1 MTKKIYV
8 DAVHP
13 EETRVV
19 VAENGRVSDFDIETT
34 TKPQIKGNIY
44 LSKVIRVEP
53 SLQAAFVDY
62 GSGKNGFLPF
72 SEIHPDYYQVSVE
85 QKKKL
90 LEAAHAN
97 IVDDDE
103 DPDDEASEVADYDD
117 TSAGEDNKEFI
128 RRARE
133 FKIQDV
139 IKPKQILLVQGVKE
153 ERGLKG
159 ASMTTYLSLAG
170 RFAVLMP
177 NSRKRNS
184 YGISKKISDRP
195 ERARL
200 RDILHGLK
208 IPRGM
213 TVVLRTAAFG
223 TQGADI
229 EKDYEYLVNLWNE
242 IRTTTL
248 KSLAPAT
255 IHTEDSLL
263 RRVVRDFLSAPED
276 ILTVQGDEAFDAATN
291 YYKQMHGKAPKN
303 ALVKYDDPAVP
314 LFVRAGVEQQL
325 EGLHGPYVQLPSG
338 GSLVINTTEAMV
350 TIDVNS
356 SRAIKEKDIE
366 QTALNTNLEAAEE
379 IGLQLRL
386 RDLAGIIAIDFID
399 MEEDRNNRRLES
411 KMREIMKRDRAR
423 TQVAKINNFGVM
435 MISRQ
440 RMRSSFQES
449 SYIMCPHCQGAGVVP
464 SIQTAAIILFRHLQ
478 EKLLAKSAQKIIMT
492 VPGDVA
498 VYLLNIKRA
507 ELAAMESEFNTEI
520 VIMADDSLLNI
531 DQYAI
536 QRVAPEVA
544 KTDELLT
551 AHVPSTDVKKKN
563 AEHQE
568 AKKAVQNAPARKR
581 PQPQGNGRDQGRG
594 NRDNRDNRNNGQRN
608 QQQQQKPQKKS
619 IWQKIVG

>member
-1 MTKKIYV
+1 MSKKIYV

-19 VAENGRVSDFDIETT
+19 VVDTATNRVSDFDVETT

-44 LSKVIRVEP
+44 LAKVIRVEP

-72 SEIHPDYYQVSVE
+72 SEIHPDYYQVTPE

-90 LEAAHAN
+90 LELAHAN
-97 IVDDDE
+97 IVDDDD
-103 DPDDEASEVADYDD
+103 DPNDDDDEVAEYDD
-117 TSAGEDNKEFI
+117 HSAGEDNKEFVK
-128 RRARE
+128 RARE

-153 ERGLKG
+153 ERGQKG

-170 RFAVLMP
+170 RFAVLIP

-184 YGISKKISDRP
+184 YGISKKISDKA

-223 TQGADI
+223 ASATDVAN
-229 EKDYEYLVNLWNE
+229 DYDYLVGLWNE
-242 IRTTTL
+242 IRKTTL
-248 KSLAPAT
+248 ESVAPVT

-263 RRVVRDFLSAPED
+263 RRVVRDFLSDKED
-276 ILTVQGDEAFDAATN
+276 VLVIQGDEAYEAARGYFQQMYGRAPRKQLVQYRDA
-291 YYKQMHGKAPKN
+291 
-303 ALVKYDDPAVP
+303 AVP
-314 LFVRAGVEQQL
+314 LMVKAGVEKQL

-338 GSLVINTTEAMV
+338 GSLVINQTEAMV

-379 IGLQLRL
+379 IALQLRL
-386 RDLAGIIAIDFID
+386 RDLAGIVAIDFID
-399 MEEDRNNRRLES
+399 MEEEKNNRKLEL
-411 KMREIMKRDRAR
+411 KMREVMKRDRAR
-423 TQVAKINNFGVM
+423 TQVAKINNFGVLM
-435 MISRQ
+435 LSRQ
-440 RMRSSFQES
+440 RLRSSFMES
-449 SYIMCPHCQGAGVVP
+449 SYVQCPHCLGAGVVP

-492 VPGDVA
+492 VPTDVA
-498 VYLLNIKRA
+498 IYLLNHKRA
-507 ELAAMESEFNTEI
+507 ELAEMESKFDTEI
-520 VIMADDSLLNI
+520 VIVGDDSLMNI
-531 DQYAI
+531 DQYSI
-536 QRVAPEVA
+536 QRVAPEQN
-544 KTDELLT
+544 KTEDLLT
-551 AHVPSTDVKKKN
+551 AYAPSTDAKKKN
-563 AEHQE
+563 QKHMD
-568 AKKAVQNAPARKR
+568 AKKTTMNAPRRRRRR
-581 PQPQGNGRDQGRG
+581 PQE
-594 NRDNRDNRNNGQRN
+594 
-608 QQQQQKPQKKS
+608 KKKKS
-619 IWQKIVG
+619 LWQKIVG

>member
-1 MTKKIYV
+1 MSKKIYV

-19 VAENGRVSDFDIETT
+19 VVDTATNRVSDFDVETT

-44 LSKVIRVEP
+44 LAKVIRVEP

-72 SEIHPDYYQVSVE
+72 SEIHPDYYQVTPE

-90 LEAAHAN
+90 LELAHAN

-103 DPDDEASEVADYDD
+103 DPDDENDEVAEYDD
-117 TSAGEDNKEFI
+117 QSAGDDNKEFTK
-128 RRARE
+128 RAHE

-153 ERGLKG
+153 ERGQKG

-184 YGISKKISDRP
+184 YGISKKISDKS

-200 RDILHGLK
+200 REILHELK
-208 IPRGM
+208 IPKGM
-213 TVVLRTAAFG
+213 TVVLRTAAFE
-223 TQGADI
+223 ANAAEI
-229 EKDYEYLVNLWNE
+229 AKDYDYLVNLWNE
-242 IRTTTL
+242 IRKTTL
-248 KSLAPAT
+248 ESVAPIT

-263 RRVVRDFLSAPED
+263 RRVVRDFLSDKED
-276 ILTVQGDEAFDAATN
+276 VLVVQGEEAFDAAKQYFQQMYGRTPRKQLVQ
-291 YYKQMHGKAPKN
+291 YKDA
-303 ALVKYDDPAVP
+303 AVP
-314 LFVRAGVEQQL
+314 LMVKAGVEKQL

-338 GSLVINTTEAMV
+338 GSLVINQTEAMV

-379 IGLQLRL
+379 IALQLRL
-386 RDLAGIIAIDFID
+386 RDLAGIVAIDFID
-399 MEEDRNNRRLES
+399 MEEEKNNRKLEM
-411 KMREIMKRDRAR
+411 KMREVMKRDRAR
-423 TQVAKINNFGVM
+423 TQVAKINNFGVLM
-435 MISRQ
+435 LSRQ
-440 RMRSSFQES
+440 RLRSSFMES
-449 SYIMCPHCQGAGVVP
+449 SYVQCPHCMGAGVVP

-492 VPGDVA
+492 VPTDVA
-498 VYLLNIKRA
+498 IYLLNHKRA
-507 ELAAMESEFNTEI
+507 ELAAMEAEFETEI
-520 VIMADDSLLNI
+520 VIVGDDSLMNI
-531 DQYAI
+531 DQYSI
-536 QRVAPEVA
+536 QRVAPEQN
-544 KTDELLT
+544 KTEELLG
-551 AHVPSTDVKKKN
+551 VYEPSTDVKKKN
-563 AEHQE
+563 AQHVE
-568 AKKAVQNAPARKR
+568 ARKTTMNAPRRRRK
-581 PQPQGNGRDQGRG
+581 NDS
-594 NRDNRDNRNNGQRN
+594 
-608 QQQQQKPQKKS
+608 KKKS
-619 IWQKIVG
+619 SLWHKLVG